1 MNSLKQVFSKHHYH
15 VVYWV
20 LVFTVCFGIMAISS
34 KTKNTEERYPLYNE
48 QDAVIQLPVMFTL
61 NHNLVSDVTDMTGY
75 CLSVK
80 NRDVECYTM
89 QGRFLGVGDG
99 PSCYDGN
106 ESSVFTMDVA
116 PEQYRRVMINAFQ
129 RVWAD

>member
-1 MNSLKQVFSKHHYH
+1 MSSFFSYRYSL
-15 VVYWV
+15 VY
-20 LVFTVCFGIMAISS
+20 LVTVIIAFIVILLFGTE
-34 KTKNTEERYPLYNE
+34 TKNTEERYPLYNE

-89 QGRFLGVGDG
+89 QGRFLGVGEVT
-99 PSCYDGN
+99 SFYDGN
-106 ESSVFTMDVA
+106 ESSVFTMDTA

-129 RVWAD
+129 RVWAE